1 MRRRPALALPVALPA
16 LQAVLAGPGAT
27 SDVSASETYQ
37 TGLVRWVASGAGFA
51 EWELDGVR
59 RGPDGA
65 LTLDPQRARPASDPY
80 PPGGYRGASYYNGG
94 AFLVGEATAPV
105 TPAGSV
111 GSAGF
116 PVHQA
121 IASWNA
127 MTPEGTWLEALL
139 RARVGDAGGG
149 ERWTRWYS
157 LGVWASASGAAVERH
172 SVAGQRDADG
182 DVAVDTLQLDEARP
196 GATAVQLRLR
206 LFSAGP
212 DGPDGGAGPAPRV
225 SGAAVA
231 LSPLPPGRPAPGAP
245 APAPAPAA
253 GAGNPAAWGQVLDLP
268 PCSQMVYPD
277 GGEVWCS
284 PTSVA
289 MVLGYWEGGE
299 VGCAGRVRAAV
310 EGVYDRVYRG
320 HGNWSF
326 NVAYA
331 ATLGMEAFVTRLTGL
346 AGAEPWTSAGVPL
359 VLSYGW
365 RRGELRGA
373 PLPSSNGHLAVLAG
387 FDRAGDPVLYDPA
400 APRDSAVRRT
410 YPRAQLEALWLSHSG
425 GAAYVIAPPERL
437 NDL

>member
-1 MRRRPALALPVALPA
+1 MRRRPLLALPVPLALPA
-16 LQAVLAGPGAT
+16 LPAMGART
-27 SDVSASETYQ
+27 GAASDVTPYETV
-37 TGLVRWVASGAGFA
+37 LVRWRSSSAGFA
-51 EWELDGVR
+51 EWELEGVR
-59 RGPDGA
+59 RDPDGG
-65 LTLDPQRARPASDPY
+65 LTLDPQEARPATDPY

-94 AFLVGEATAPV
+94 PFLVGEATGPA
-105 TPAGSV
+105 TPAGPT
-111 GSAGF
+111 GF

-127 MTPEGTWLEALL
+127 ATPEGTWLEALL
-139 RARVGDAGGG
+139 RARVGDPGGE

-157 LGVWASASGAAVERH
+157 LGVWAAASGGAVARH

-182 DVAVDTLQLDEARP
+182 DVAVDTLELDETRP

-206 LFSAGP
+206 LCSAGP
-212 DGPDGGAGPAPRV
+212 GMAPRV

-231 LSPLPPGRPAPGAP
+231 LSTPPPGRLATGGL
-245 APAPAPAA
+245 APAA
-253 GAGNPAAWGQVLDLP
+253 GAGDPAAWGRVLDLP
-268 PCSQMVYPD
+268 ACSQMVYPD

-289 MVLGYWEGGE
+289 MVLGYWDGDGGAG
-299 VGCAGRVRAAV
+299 GCEDRVRAAV

-320 HGNWSF
+320 HGNWAF

-346 AGAEPWTSAGVPL
+346 AGAEPWTAAGVPL

-387 FDRAGDPVLYDPA
+387 FDGAGDPVLYDPA

-425 GAAYVIAPPERL
+425 GTAYVIAPPERFSTL
-437 NDL
+437 QEPPGPWR